1 MSTKEFPITEPKQ
14 FPTGEQIVKRIEET
28 HLKKQITKMNSQTKT
43 KTRANHPLYPILT
56 PEDKSP
62 IRARVRD
69 CTYNRF
75 PPEVQ
80 SAIRSINRGAFGK
93 LRCIHVTQYSTGVYD
108 IRLNDDSSIIIN
120 RDAGKKTR
128 QRKNK
133 NKKKSRRFR

>member
-1 MSTKEFPITEPKQ
+1 MSTKEYPITESKQ

-43 KTRANHPLYPILT
+43 RANHPLYPILT

-62 IRARVRD
+62 IRSRVRNCD
-69 CTYNRF
+69 YHRL
-75 PPEVQ
+75 PQEVQ

-128 QRKNK
+128 RRKNK
-133 NKKKSRRFR
+133 NKKNKSRRFR

>member
-1 MSTKEFPITEPKQ
+1 MSKKEYPISESRQ
-14 FPTGEQIVKRIEET
+14 YPTGEQIIKRKEET
-28 HLKKQITKMNSQTKT
+28 HLKEQMTKMNSHN
-43 KTRANHPLYPILT
+43 KTRVNHPLYPILT
-56 PEDKSP
+56 PADKSP
-62 IRARVRD
+62 IRSRVRD
-69 CTYNRF
+69 CTHNRF

-128 QRKNK
+128 RRKNK
-133 NKKKSRRFR
+133 NKKNKSRRSR